1 MPCDFTVKILHK
13 HLKEQSNA
21 KKIKYLRHL
30 GDGAWI
36 WLRRPLA
43 RVLQGFQQVSQSLKI
58 SLVLHCQLASG
69 NFYLKIQL

>member
-43 RVLQGFQQVSQSLKI
+43 RVLQRPGLPTLFPWPGFSAGQPIPQ
-58 SLVLHCQLASG
+58 
-69 NFYLKIQL
+69 N